1 MTAPTVQI
9 EFEFHGTKQE
19 HVISIQ
25 IATETLDINEI
36 AADAINSNTSFGYSG
51 RHDHGQLPQLQSDPQ
66 HANIISSIQEARK
79 ACDEYLTKEMEA
91 QSNDSRSGNGRG
103 AQPPA
108 EKRPRLADDGVTVGM
123 DSTA

>member
-1 MTAPTVQI
+1 MTSPATTVQI
-9 EFEFHGTKQE
+9 EFEFNGTKQD

-51 RHDHGQLPQLQSDPQ
+51 RHDHGQLPLLKSDPQ
-66 HANIISSIQEARK
+66 HANIIASIQEARK
-79 ACDEYLTKEMEA
+79 ACDEYLTKEMES
-91 QSNDSRSGNGRG
+91 QSSGRG

-108 EKRPRLADDGVTVGM
+108 EKRPRLEDNGNAVGM
-123 DSTA
+123 DSTE

>member
-1 MTAPTVQI
+1 MTSPTVQI
-9 EFEFHGTKQE
+9 EFEFHGTKQD

-25 IATETLDINEI
+25 IATEPVDINEI

-51 RHDHGQLPQLQSDPQ
+51 RHDHGQLPQLQSDPR
-66 HANIISSIQEARK
+66 HANVISSIQEARK

-91 QSNDSRSGNGRG
+91 QQSGGRG

-108 EKRPRLADDGVTVGM
+108 EKRPRLDDGGTVGM
-123 DSTA
+123 DSTE